1 MIQSVRTSQTSA
13 DGEEQKGVP
22 ITVKGV
28 VVGAGYVAKGS
39 VTWSDLQRGDL
50 LTTHSEPSKQLK
62 ALNHP
67 CQYVIPSRKL
77 EMIKQQ
83 RIITNLGCLLD
94 SSHQQ

>member
-1 MIQSVRTSQTSA
+1 MIQSVETFQTSA

-28 VVGAGYVAKGS
+28 IVGAGYVAKGP

-50 LTTHSEPSKQLK
+50 LTMHNEPSKQLE
-62 ALNHP
+62 ALNHS

-77 EMIKQQ
+77 EMIK
-83 RIITNLGCLLD
+83 
-94 SSHQQ
+94 